1 MESRSTLN
9 TDEENLR
16 RRLRNSWATRT
27 TLKELLLEKSTNV
40 QIALIILNSSVK
52 PSAQKTSA

>member
-40 QIALIILNSSVK
+40 KIALIILNSSVK